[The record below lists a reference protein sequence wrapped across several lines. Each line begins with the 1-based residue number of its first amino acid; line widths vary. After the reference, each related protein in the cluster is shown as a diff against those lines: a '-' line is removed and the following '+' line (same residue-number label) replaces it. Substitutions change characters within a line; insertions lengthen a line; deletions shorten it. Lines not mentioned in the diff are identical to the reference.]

1 MLSIETDLIAH
12 KISIISVMS
21 VISHASLKL
30 YVRIYYL
37 CSHIYACG
45 DVCVH
50 VLRWRP
56 DVRIECLPQ
65 PLLILIFL
73 FVERVFKIRINFLKI

>member
-1 MLSIETDLIAH
+1 MIAY

-21 VISHASLKL
+21 VISHVSLKL
-30 YVRIYYL
+30 YVCIYYL
-37 CSHIYACG
+37 CSHICACG

-56 DVRIECLPQ
+56 DVSIECLPQ
-65 PLLILIFL
+65 PLLFLFFL
-73 FVERVFKIRINFLKI
+73 FVESVFF

>member
-1 MLSIETDLIAH
+1 MIPY

-21 VISHASLKL
+21 VISHVSLKL
-30 YVRIYYL
+30 YVCIYYL
-37 CSHIYACG
+37 CSHICACG

-56 DVRIECLPQ
+56 DASIECLP
-65 PLLILIFL
+65 
-73 FVERVFKIRINFLKI
+73 